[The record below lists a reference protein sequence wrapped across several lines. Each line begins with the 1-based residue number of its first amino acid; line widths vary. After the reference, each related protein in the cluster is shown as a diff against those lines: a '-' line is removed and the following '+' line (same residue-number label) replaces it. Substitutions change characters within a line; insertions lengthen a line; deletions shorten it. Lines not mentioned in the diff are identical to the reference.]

1 MQIASALSD
10 HKTRSENQ
18 PFLKQ
23 DLEPGN
29 KISSNR
35 GVELRSWQPFDYYL
49 WAAFVFSLGA
59 MALVLNLLAK
69 TTEKTVGNEDCYRI
83 DSVRP

>member
-1 MQIASALSD
+1 M
-10 HKTRSENQ
+10 ENKGSGND
-18 PFLKQ
+18 PTSKQ

-29 KISSNR
+29 KITSNR
-35 GVELRSWQPFDYYL
+35 GAELRPWQPFDYYL

-69 TTEKTVGNEDCYRI
+69 MAEKTVGNEDCYRI